1 MEDSRR
7 KEELIASLA
16 EVCIG
21 HDNEQ
26 ASVFGVGYPGLLSV
40 EHPVVACLVSSASEV
55 KGITATVRLRQAVAS
70 HLNVWSIHSEN
81 HRSPNKFNS
90 VLQSVVKVLSSPSQC
105 W

>member
-1 MEDSRR
+1 MEDSRC

-21 HDNEQ
+21 HDNVQ
-26 ASVFGVGYPGLLSV
+26 ASVFSVGYPGLLSV
-40 EHPVVACLVSSASEV
+40 EYPVVTCLVSSASEG
-55 KGITATVRLRQAVAS
+55 KGIAATVRLRQAVAT
-70 HLNVWSIHSEN
+70 HLNVWSIHS